1 MHFAQYDGQVY
12 PQHWASLP
20 ILMGKVA
27 QRLGQ
32 ILTTPFVDF
41 SLMVILTFLYKCSL
55 NGTNVPLVG
64 HFCAISRQFVV
75 MSIHKIA
82 GMSIF

>member
-12 PQHWASLP
+12 PQRWASLP

-32 ILTTPFVDF
+32 ILKRP
-41 SLMVILTFLYKCSL
+41 LLTFLDGKL
-55 NGTNVPLVG
+55 QLLTKPLSY
-64 HFCAISRQFVV
+64 FEALFY
-75 MSIHKIA
+75 
-82 GMSIF
+82 

>member
-1 MHFAQYDGQVY
+1 MVLFLSGLSSYNNLLQSYYRVKEKSSRTTMHFAQYDGQVY

-32 ILTTPFVDF
+32 MLTTPFVDF
-41 SLMVILTFLYKCSL
+41 S
-55 NGTNVPLVG
+55 
-64 HFCAISRQFVV
+64 
-75 MSIHKIA
+75 
-82 GMSIF
+82 